1 MIESN
6 AMTAKRIARM
16 LALLLAAAQLAAGC
30 APSSPSLNGSP
41 YASPAPAPA
50 LDLIDTSGLR
60 FDLAALNGHI
70 ALVHF
75 AYTQCPDEC
84 PLTLANSRWAV
95 DQLGNEGKRLDLV
108 LVTVDPANDTPDV
121 LRAVLD
127 RFNLRFIGLTGSDL
141 QLARARLAY
150 GVLAA
155 TPEPGH
161 EHTDVIHGTRVY
173 LIAPDGKLA
182 TSYDLSISKE
192 TILEDVRSLLE
203 TSP

>member
-1 MIESN
+1 
-6 AMTAKRIARM
+6 M

-75 AYTQCPDEC
+75 AYTQCPDVC
-84 PLTLANSRWAV
+84 PLTLANTRWAV

-121 LRAVLD
+121 LRAYLD

-141 QLARARLAY
+141 QLAQARLAY